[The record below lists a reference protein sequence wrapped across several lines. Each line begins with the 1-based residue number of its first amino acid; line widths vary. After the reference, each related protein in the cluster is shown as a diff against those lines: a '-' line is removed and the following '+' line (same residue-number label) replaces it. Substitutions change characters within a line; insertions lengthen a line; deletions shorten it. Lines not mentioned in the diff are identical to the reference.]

1 MTRLILLILLAA
13 TPAFAQQPA
22 SQPASDSPSNVA
34 PITPT
39 AAAPSPS
46 AAPGTEMPVQEWN
59 AQDYEVS
66 KPALN
71 LLELDGYFRVRGD
84 SIFNGTLGND
94 TFGTVIQG
102 DPNSIAPP
110 STNYAATQNL
120 RRLLTTSSGSISG
133 ANMRARITPTLNITE
148 DIQLIA
154 TFDLFD
160 DLILGSTPSSSPSN
174 VPQVNI
180 LNAGQSSPT
189 ANWNALRDAVQLKRL
204 YAKVATPLGELRFG
218 RMPNQWGLGMYAN
231 SGDCMDCDYGDN
243 VDRVAFVG
251 MLGSFYIVPMID
263 FMSTGPSTASLTG
276 PQGQA
281 RDLDTTDNAT
291 QLSLQLA
298 RKDAPDDIKEKLSR
312 GELVINY
319 GLWNMF
325 RAQVKEATLYYQDP
339 SATAYATTNNN
350 VNSNL
355 SKLDSRNA
363 FAYVVDGWLKLQYKH
378 FTLEYEGLFTYAKFE
393 LQKSSTDP
401 SFSYNFARQW
411 GMALDTRYDFTPNVF
426 VRLRAG
432 IASGDNTPGFGV
444 GNDAYAKRGAYAR
457 FDSTID
463 NFQFNRDYRVDLLLF
478 RELIGTVTGAYY
490 VKPEVTYTFSNG
502 LGGTF
507 APLFGQALYAANT
520 PSGASSAKGTTTP
533 LGVEL
538 DAEIYYHPKKMKG
551 FEASISYGLLIPFD
565 SFARPD
571 LGAEHGT
578 SVAQRLLVRLAVIF

>member
-1 MTRLILLILLAA
+1 MTRLIALILLTAG
-13 TPAFAQQPA
+13 PALAQQPA
-22 SQPASDSPSNVA
+22 SQPASETPANAMTPS
-34 PITPT
+34 
-39 AAAPSPS
+39 AAAPAPT

-59 AQDYEVS
+59 AEDYEVS

-94 TFGTVIQG
+94 TFGTIIQG
-102 DPNSIAPP
+102 APGSIAPP
-110 STNYAATQNL
+110 SLNYAATQNY
-120 RRLLTTSSGSISG
+120 RRLLATSSSSQSG

-160 DLILGSTPSSSPSN
+160 DLVLGSTPNTSPSN

-180 LNAGQSSPT
+180 LNVGQNSST
-189 ANWNALRDAVQLKRL
+189 ANWNALRNAVQLKRL

-231 SGDCMDCDYGDN
+231 SGDCIDCDYGDN

-263 FMSTGPSTASLTG
+263 FMSTGPTTASLTG
-276 PQGQA
+276 SQGQA
-281 RDLDTTDNAT
+281 RDLDTSDNAT
-291 QLSLQLA
+291 QFSLQLA
-298 RKDAPDDIKEKLSR
+298 RKDAPEDIKEKLSR

-325 RAQVKEATLYYQDP
+325 RAQVKEATTYYANP
-339 SATAYATTNNN
+339 TATSYSG
-350 VNSNL
+350 SNPGVDVASSL

-363 FAYVVDGWLKLQYKH
+363 FAYVVDGWFKLQYKH
-378 FTLEYEGLFTYAKFE
+378 FTFEYEGLFTYAKFE
-393 LQKSSTDP
+393 LQKSTTDT
-401 SFSYNFARQW
+401 SFGYNFARQW
-411 GMALDTRYDFTPNVF
+411 GMTIDTRYDFTSNVF

-444 GNDAYAKRGAYAR
+444 GDDAYAKRGAYAKY
-457 FDSTID
+457 DNTID

-490 VKPEVTYTFSNG
+490 IKPEVTYTFSNG

-507 APLFGQALYAANT
+507 APIYGQALFVANT
-520 PSGASSAKGTTTP
+520 PAAAGKGTTTP

-538 DAEIYYHPKKMKG
+538 DAEIFYHPKKMKG

-565 SFARPD
+565 SFSRPD
-571 LGAEHGT
+571 LGAGHGT
-578 SVAQRLLVRLAVIF
+578 SVAQRLLGRLAVIF